1 MLLIE
6 CPYCGKRPELEFS
19 HAGQAHIARAKNPA
33 EVSVQ
38 EWTDFLYMRDN
49 VKGVHAERWRHTHG
63 CARFFNALRDTTT
76 DHFLATYKAGE
87 PAPAVAGAGI
97 GARAGA
103 GASVSAGAGAGAGAG
118 ADAGA
123 SASAS
128 ATSKVGP

>member
-87 PAPAVAGAGI
+87 PAPVI
-97 GARAGA
+97 AGA
-103 GASVSAGAGAGAGAG
+103 GAHTGAGAHPGAP
-118 ADAGA
+118 
-123 SASAS
+123 
-128 ATSKVGP
+128 KVGL